1 MAKKKIPLH
10 TKIFIGMALGI
21 AGGLILQNSGASTEQ
36 IGNITGFIR
45 PVGDIFLRLIFMLVI
60 PLIVSAL
67 IIGVSEFEDINKVGR
82 IGLKTLALTLIISAV
97 SVLIG
102 VGMVSFFE
110 PGNSLSSTDRTY
122 LMEQFAENTSAVE
135 NNMKAGKERSTADVL
150 VSLIPKN
157 PVEDM
162 ARAFDPS
169 YTGGGV
175 LAVMFFSLFIG
186 IAMLLTDPEKT
197 KGFKSAIEG
206 LYEIT
211 MKCIGIAMKF
221 APYGVFAL
229 LFNLSANLGLSILAV
244 LLQYVAVVL
253 AALII
258 HQFVTYSLL
267 LKFMAGMSP
276 KFFFKQISEVML
288 TAFST
293 SSSNATLPT
302 AIRVTISN
310 LKIPRDITHF
320 VLTVGSSANQ
330 NGTALYEGITVLFL
344 AQCFG
349 VDLNFGQQVFVVL
362 LSILA
367 GVGTAGVPGGSLP
380 VIMTILISIGVPAGS
395 IAIIFGVDRILDMCR
410 TVLNVTGDITNAV
423 IVAKWE
429 KVPLPEPSSDG
440 VAATPD

>member
-1 MAKKKIPLH
+1 
-10 TKIFIGMALGI
+10 MALGI
-21 AGGLILQNSGASTEQ
+21 AGGLILQNSGATPEQ
-36 IGNITGFIR
+36 IGNVTSYIR
-45 PVGDIFLRLIFMLVI
+45 PIGEIFLRLIFMLVI
-60 PLIVSAL
+60 PLIVTAL

-82 IGLKTLALTLIISAV
+82 IGLKTLALTLVISAI
-97 SVLIG
+97 SVVIG
-102 VGMVSFFE
+102 ISMVTIFE
-110 PGNSLSSTDRTY
+110 PGNSLSATDRSF
-122 LMEQFAENTSAVE
+122 LMEQFAENSSTVETNMQAAKSRSA
-135 NNMKAGKERSTADVL
+135 GDVL
-150 VSLIPKN
+150 VSIIPKN
-157 PVEDM
+157 PIEDM

-169 YTGGGV
+169 YTGGGI

-197 KGFKSAIEG
+197 RGFKSAIEG

-211 MKCIGIAMKF
+211 MKCIGMAMKF

-253 AALII
+253 AALVI
-258 HQFVTYSLL
+258 HQFVTYSLI
-267 LKFMAGMSP
+267 LKFMAGMNP
-276 KFFFKQISEVML
+276 RYFFKQISEVML

-302 AIRVTISN
+302 AIRVSINN
-310 LKIPRDITHF
+310 LKLPRDITHF

-330 NGTALYEGITVLFL
+330 NGTALYEGVTVLFL

-349 VDLNFGQQVFVVL
+349 VDLSFAQQVFVVL

-380 VIMTILISIGVPAGS
+380 VIMTILVTIGVPPGA

-410 TVLNVTGDITNAV
+410 TVLNVTGDITCAV
-423 IVAKWE
+423 VISKWE
-429 KVPLPEPSSDG
+429 KEPIPVEQVTSDR
-440 VAATPD
+440 